1 VQNEREI
8 ETLKGVIERLKQSLE
23 DLAAAAQVSACG
35 LAPLCSV
42 FMSSCAGAESAAIGS
57 E

>member
-42 FMSSCAGAESAAIGS
+42 FMSRCAGAESTAIGS